1 MHAMG
6 FIRRVCYREKDLHI
20 SKTFHILISVVSY
33 VFTVRMQVCT
43 NVAIMSEQAVVS
55 LMIHE

>member
-1 MHAMG
+1 MG